1 MLASLSLPNAGNE
14 RANHNFIG
22 LFFWRLSPVFFD
34 PSGLRA
40 YIVSAIYWTI
50 LFLVCV
56 VITCLLASSIAGPSL
71 PSLHLS
77 RPPARRIGEARAG
90 PRFSANEPVLD
101 PAHARAATNS
111 AAIAATRYGYLVNWD
126 DNSFSSLKRNASSLD
141 VAIVEW
147 LHAIGP
153 SGTLTR
159 SDPGKEALLRKW
171 VRSNSP
177 TLKLYPL
184 VNNYNAEAK
193 EWEREATAQ
202 MLSSRQARANFADE
216 LYRFVI

>member
-1 MLASLSLPNAGNE
+1 MSFRTLCSLHYHCLTLGTNVQITTLLGFSSGGC
-14 RANHNFIG
+14 R
-22 LFFWRLSPVFFD
+22 PVFFD

-77 RPPARRIGEARAG
+77 DPRRDVLAKLGPA
-90 PRFSANEPVLD
+90 PFSANEPVLD
-101 PAHARAATNS
+101 PAHARAATDS

-159 SDPGKEALLRKW
+159 SDPGRKHW
-171 VRSNSP
+171 C
-177 TLKLYPL
+177 
-184 VNNYNAEAK
+184 
-193 EWEREATAQ
+193 
-202 MLSSRQARANFADE
+202 ANGCGPIH
-216 LYRFVI
+216 RR

>member
-1 MLASLSLPNAGNE
+1 
-14 RANHNFIG
+14 
-22 LFFWRLSPVFFD
+22 
-34 PSGLRA
+34 
-40 YIVSAIYWTI
+40 
-50 LFLVCV
+50 
-56 VITCLLASSIAGPSL
+56 
-71 PSLHLS
+71 
-77 RPPARRIGEARAG
+77 
-90 PRFSANEPVLD
+90 
-101 PAHARAATNS
+101 
-111 AAIAATRYGYLVNWD
+111 
-126 DNSFSSLKRNASSLD
+126 
-141 VAIVEW
+141 VAVVEW

-193 EWEREATAQ
+193 EWEREATAL

-216 LYRFVI
+216 LYRYVIQGGFSGLVLDFESLPAEVHADYVSLVREIANMLKLYQIKLLVAVPGSDPVVDYVNLAAAADALIVMTYDQHGEQDEPGPLAGQGWFETKLDERFKEIDAKKLIISIGLRLRLGRARLGARNIGAGSLGASGRVEG